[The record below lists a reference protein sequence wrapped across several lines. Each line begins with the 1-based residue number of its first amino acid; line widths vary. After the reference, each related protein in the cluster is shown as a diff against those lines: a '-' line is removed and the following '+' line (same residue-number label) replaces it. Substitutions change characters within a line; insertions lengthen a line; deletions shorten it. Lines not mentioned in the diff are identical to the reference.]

1 MTKKEHS
8 LADKILLAIKDMAD
22 VFYDGLPKDQPLYNL
37 LDGHNDHSIA
47 CTLNRLKR
55 EKLVEEVK
63 IDGKGVYK
71 LTPKGKLKIFHS
83 YVIKKP
89 KWDGKWRIVIFDI
102 PETMKKKRELFR
114 SKLKVIGFKMVQNSV
129 WISPYDTQGVVKLL
143 SDSYGLDT
151 HIHFLVVDSI
161 SREKKFLDEFKIDI

>member
-22 VFYDGLPKDQPLYNL
+22 VFYDGFPKDQSLYDIL
-37 LDGHNDHSIA
+37 YGHNNHTIV

-55 EKLVEEVK
+55 EGLVEEVK
-63 IDGKGVYK
+63 IDGKAVYK

-83 YVIKKP
+83 YVVKKP

-114 SKLKVIGFKMVQNSV
+114 SKLKDIGFQKVQNSV
-129 WISPYDTQGVVKLL
+129 WISPYDTQGVIKLL
-143 SDSYGLDT
+143 SDSFDLDK
-151 HIHFLVVDSI
+151 HIHFLTVDSI
-161 SREKKFLDEFKIDI
+161 SREKEFIDEFKLDI